1 MLVIRNSANLNR
13 QGRKPKMKAQS
24 IVKVPT
30 VRIVE
35 SPFKMKARER
45 QSLGRKDGGF

>member
-1 MLVIRNSANLNR
+1 MVIRNSANLNR

-24 IVKVPT
+24 IVKVRT
-30 VRIVE
+30 VRFVE

-45 QSLGRKDGGF
+45 QSLGCKDGGF